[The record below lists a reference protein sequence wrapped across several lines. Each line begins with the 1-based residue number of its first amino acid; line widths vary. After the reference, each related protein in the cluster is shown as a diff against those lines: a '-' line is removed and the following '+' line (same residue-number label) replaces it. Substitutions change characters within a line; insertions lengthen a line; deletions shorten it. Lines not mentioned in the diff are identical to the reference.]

1 MHTIPIFSEKRCQ
14 LIYNNRNTDIG
25 ESKYGYQKMNNIS
38 KQSEEQYYDNV
49 HWEYIENLFCFI
61 RI

>member
-25 ESKYGYQKMNNIS
+25 ERYMDIKKKVLTIS
-38 KQSEEQYYDNV
+38 LLSTIIHGMV
-49 HWEYIENLFCFI
+49 AAVTSFI
-61 RI
+61 SIYKV